1 LKGSDCLNWFFYF
14 LIALA
19 AVVLWFLCSFVFK
32 PLGKFCYR
40 IYKDAR
46 DEIVD
51 GDNSTEKDKIKENEK
66 EI

>member
-1 LKGSDCLNWFFYF
+1 LKGSDYLNWFFYF
-14 LIALA
+14 LIILA

-40 IYKDAR
+40 LYKDAR

-51 GDNSTEKDKIKENEK
+51 KDKTKENEK